1 MRKIRKLAYF
11 VLIVTATVVTPPDFI
26 SDILVA
32 IPLLLLYE
40 ISVFLSGWGYRGQ
53 LEVDR
58 AWEAEYGGT

>member
-1 MRKIRKLAYF
+1 M
-11 VLIVTATVVTPPDFI
+11 LIVTATVVTPPDFI

-40 ISVFLSGWGYRGQ
+40 ISVFLSGWVYRGQ
-53 LEVDR
+53 LEADR